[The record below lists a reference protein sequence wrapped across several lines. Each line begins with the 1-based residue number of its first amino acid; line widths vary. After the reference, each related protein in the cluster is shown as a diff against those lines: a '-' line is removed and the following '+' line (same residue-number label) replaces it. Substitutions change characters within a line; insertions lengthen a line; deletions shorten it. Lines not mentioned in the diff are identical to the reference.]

1 VRSVQQ
7 YLVSVAVLLVLLIC
21 TAAALVIYQ
30 VDRFG
35 RAQAEQQLLA
45 TTRALSLVV
54 DGEHKRYQAILDV
67 LSTAPASSVK
77 TGTSSIA
84 GRAGSF
90 PARRPG
96 LSSPTGQDASW

>member
-35 RAQAEQQLLA
+35 RAQA
-45 TTRALSLVV
+45 
-54 DGEHKRYQAILDV
+54 
-67 LSTAPASSVK
+67 
-77 TGTSSIA
+77 
-84 GRAGSF
+84 
-90 PARRPG
+90 
-96 LSSPTGQDASW
+96 